1 MATKMKVTLQKISA
15 GDEEAVIYY
24 RKMTQRIEGIVRY
37 LEGQNEKMLVERD
50 GERIFLDVCDI
61 LYLESVD
68 GATFL
73 YTKAEVYRTAL
84 TLALFANL
92 YTEEGFFRCNKAM
105 ILNIYRIQ
113 QLKSISGNRIDA
125 KMDNGEHIVISR
137 RYAKELRSILKG
149 DGQ

>member
-1 MATKMKVTLQKISA
+1 MKVTLQKISA

-24 RKMTQRIEGIVRY
+24 RKMTQRIEGIARY
-37 LEGQNEKMLVERD
+37 LEGQNEKLLAERD
-50 GERIFLDVCDI
+50 GRRFFLNVCDI

-73 YTKAEVYRTAL
+73 YTQEQVYRTTL
-84 TLALFANL
+84 TLALFASL
-92 YTEEGFFRCNKAM
+92 YTEEGFFRCSKAM
-105 ILNIYRIQ
+105 ILNIYRIR
-113 QLKSISGNRIDA
+113 QLKSMSGNRIDA

-149 DGQ
+149 DEQ